1 MPHTGSW
8 NFWTATNNE
17 KQRTPQQGRTAQK
30 AAPPQPERATI
41 KQLWRYHFMEQRK
54 WFFNHGAN
62 FELFNVLFDCDGFL
76 VVQNDETRT
85 ISFGTADCFGSL
97 FGFPVNQS
105 CLTKDEAISV
115 LRGWIEI
122 DKGYGFP
129 TSRWKNMISVI
140 QAA

>member
-1 MPHTGSW
+1 
-8 NFWTATNNE
+8 
-17 KQRTPQQGRTAQK
+17 
-30 AAPPQPERATI
+30 
-41 KQLWRYHFMEQRK
+41 MEQRK
-54 WFFNHGAN
+54 WFFNGGAN
-62 FELFNVLFDCDGFL
+62 FELFNVLFDRDGFI
-76 VVQNDETRT
+76 VVQNCKTRT
-85 ISFGTADCFGSL
+85 ISFGAASCFGSL

-122 DKGYGFP
+122 DNGYGFP

>member
-1 MPHTGSW
+1 
-8 NFWTATNNE
+8 
-17 KQRTPQQGRTAQK
+17 
-30 AAPPQPERATI
+30 
-41 KQLWRYHFMEQRK
+41 MEQRK

-62 FELFNVLFDCDGFL
+62 FELFNVLFDDGGFL
-76 VVQNDETRT
+76 VVQNAETNT
-85 ISFGTADCFGSL
+85 ISFGTEDCFGSL

-122 DKGYGFP
+122 DKDYKFS
-129 TSRWKNMISVI
+129 TSCWENMISAI